1 MASFRF
7 FLSFLKKN
15 HANNYLSPNFY
26 EKQYL
31 TPMAGTIQL
40 TGKYARLAEKL
51 LRDAAEILELAKIP
65 YVLEAGT
72 LLGIVREDRLL
83 PWDNDLD
90 ITITSAY
97 TKKLLASRWRFW
109 LKGYRTRIRR
119 FSKDTGPFKK
129 GTPRILKIQT
139 TKFLIFK
146 DVSLMDIFIKELID
160 DKYFWTVSEKNPV
173 LKAAPRSFYE
183 KHTQYTFR
191 SKAYSVPEDYI
202 GYLEYHYGD
211 WKTPKKEWN
220 YRTDDNCVQEI
231 L

>member
-1 MASFRF
+1 
-7 FLSFLKKN
+7 
-15 HANNYLSPNFY
+15 
-26 EKQYL
+26 
-31 TPMAGTIQL
+31 MAGTIQL
-40 TGKYARLAEKL
+40 TGKYARLGENML
-51 LRDAAEILELAKIP
+51 QDVAEILELEKIP
-65 YVLEAGT
+65 YILEAGT

-90 ITITSAY
+90 ITITREYA
-97 TKKLLASRWRFW
+97 KKLLACRWRFW
-109 LKGYRTRIRR
+109 LRGYRTRIRR

-139 TKFLIFK
+139 RKFLFFK
-146 DVSLMDIFIKELID
+146 DVSLMDIFIKDLID
-160 DKYFWTVSEKNPV
+160 DKYFWTVAEKNPV

-183 KHTQYTFR
+183 KHTNYTFR
-191 SKAYSVPEDYI
+191 GKSYSVPEDYI

-220 YRTDDNCVQEI
+220 YRTDDHCVQEI